1 VEFINTIFLLPI
13 SLGQYV
19 LSAIIWYIA
28 FAFIIQSDRYYDTRG
43 WLEERY
49 ADYKRNKN
57 ASN

>member
-1 VEFINTIFLLPI
+1 MEWVHQLFLLPI
-13 SLGQYV
+13 TFGQYI
-19 LSAIIWYIA
+19 LSAILWYFI
-28 FAFIIQSDRYYDTRG
+28 FSFIIQSDRYYDTRG